1 MAQITGKE
9 LAALSDLL
17 NYEQAAYKNC
27 ASVSQ
32 NITDKKVKQML
43 KSTGESHKKRF
54 DDLMSFLSKE

>member
-1 MAQITGKE
+1 MPHITGKE

-17 NYEQAAYKNC
+17 NFEQAAYKNC
-27 ASVSQ
+27 ASAGQ

-43 KSTGESHKKRF
+43 RTTGECHKKRF